1 MSCSFSIFSV
11 LFNTL
16 YWKFIGHSCEVSD
29 LWFTGTYKNYVCG
42 NCYTV
47 FMKSFGETF
56 QQSSDIC
63 YSYCVCQVLVILIV
77 FARSL
82 LFWLC
87 LPGLCYFNCVCQ
99 IFCYS
104 DCVPKLCYFV
114 WVCQIS
120 IILSVS
126 NLCCYFDVFVKSTG
140 GLLSSVLF
148 LILLVEN

>member
-87 LPGLCYFNCVCQ
+87 LPGLCYFNCVCK
-99 IFCYS
+99 IF
-104 DCVPKLCYFV
+104 VILI
-114 WVCQIS
+114 VCQNFVILFGFAKS
-120 IILSVS
+120 LIILSVS
-126 NLCCYFDVFVKSTG
+126 NLCCYFDVFVKFTG
-140 GLLSSVLF
+140 GLLSIVLF